1 MEVHPMKSATRLFC
15 LTTIVL
21 CGAAI
26 AIPDTLIAAP
36 KLPGPGRKKAPKLP
50 PPSAAASTTGFEVG
64 PDAMSNYQVDPK
76 SSINE
81 VVFTSTAPKETI
93 KGKTTK
99 ATGHLDLN
107 PRKLDSV
114 AGRFAVA
121 WSDIDTG
128 NKTRNGHMMD
138 EPWVN
143 AKSHPKIEF
152 IVKSLELSKTQ
163 SKPQQGKSEKE
174 AHALKGKLIG
184 TMSMNGKDKE
194 MKIPVTLAYVEAGK
208 DKDGKEVTEGI
219 GIKARFSIALADF
232 DIKGKGVGQAVAKSQ
247 KLKVALFLAKSE
259 GTSQDKTSEDEKKD
273 DKKEDGE
280 AKES

>member
-1 MEVHPMKSATRLFC
+1 MKSRIRLFC
-15 LTTIVL
+15 MT
-21 CGAAI
+21 AAI
-26 AIPDTLIAAP
+26 LSGVAVLVPDALFAGP
-36 KLPGPGRKKAPKLP
+36 KLPGPGRRKVPKMP
-50 PPSAAASTTGFEVG
+50 MPGATASTTGFEVG
-64 PDAMSNYQVDPK
+64 PDEMTNYQVDPK

-114 AGRFAVA
+114 AGGFSVA
-121 WSDIDTG
+121 WSDVDTG

-138 EPWVN
+138 APWVN

-152 IVKSLELSKTQ
+152 AVKSLELSKTQ
-163 SKPQQGKSEKE
+163 AKAPAKSGKEG
-174 AHALKGKLIG
+174 HAMKGKLIG

-208 DKDGKEVTEGI
+208 DKDGNDVNEGI
-219 GIKARFSIALADF
+219 GVKARFSIALADF

-247 KLKVALFLAKSE
+247 KVKISLFLAKSA
-259 GTSQDKTSEDEKKD
+259 GTSQDKTSDEEKKDEKK
-273 DKKEDGE
+273 KDGE
-280 AKES
+280 PKES